1 MSAALLLSW
10 ITLSTVTSG
19 LIAVVAVLVT
29 RVVGRAVPARV
40 VWGGALVAVALATA
54 TQPLRQGAPPMP
66 TTSATVPVGPVAI
79 APPDAR
85 LRSRLPRLV
94 HAPAAA
100 LDAALDALLAA
111 AQAVGHRLPS
121 PVARLTQVAWPLS
134 SGLLVLVLLVSYR
147 RQRAL
152 VRRCERGAIAGVPVC
167 LSETTGP
174 VVIGLVD
181 PAIVVP
187 RWLLERSDEE
197 QRLVVAHE
205 AAHVAARDP
214 QLLLLACV
222 LAVLMPWNA
231 AAWFLLARLRLAIEL
246 DGDARVLAS
255 GTTPWRYGQLLI
267 ELSAM
272 MPSPRGASAAPAF
285 SHRASHLERRLLMM
299 TSRPTGARLVRRTAA
314 LALGSSAILT
324 ACGAEL
330 PTAGELQ
337 GMDVAKAEARI
348 GRVVAIDT
356 ARTEFVVDGRKV
368 DAREARALA
377 ADSIAE
383 IQVKRAG
390 DAAGQIRITTRQV
403 SVPADRGEVSP
414 ALTITVRT
422 GAGWEKQESGVSL
435 KPDSAGPEPL
445 FLVDGRR
452 MSKSEIDKLSPSS
465 IASVRVLKAS
475 TAVEKYGAD
484 ASNGV
489 VEIVRRK

>member
-1 MSAALLLSW
+1 
-10 ITLSTVTSG
+10 
-19 LIAVVAVLVT
+19 
-29 RVVGRAVPARV
+29 
-40 VWGGALVAVALATA
+40 
-54 TQPLRQGAPPMP
+54 
-66 TTSATVPVGPVAI
+66 
-79 APPDAR
+79 
-85 LRSRLPRLV
+85 
-94 HAPAAA
+94 
-100 LDAALDALLAA
+100 
-111 AQAVGHRLPS
+111 
-121 PVARLTQVAWPLS
+121 
-134 SGLLVLVLLVSYR
+134 
-147 RQRAL
+147 
-152 VRRCERGAIAGVPVC
+152 
-167 LSETTGP
+167 
-174 VVIGLVD
+174 
-181 PAIVVP
+181 
-187 RWLLERSDEE
+187 
-197 QRLVVAHE
+197 
-205 AAHVAARDP
+205 
-214 QLLLLACV
+214 
-222 LAVLMPWNA
+222 
-231 AAWFLLARLRLAIEL
+231 
-246 DGDARVLAS
+246 
-255 GTTPWRYGQLLI
+255 
-267 ELSAM
+267 
-272 MPSPRGASAAPAF
+272 
-285 SHRASHLERRLLMM
+285 MM

-324 ACGAEL
+324 ACGAQL

-403 SVPADRGEVSP
+403 SVPADRGEVS

-422 GAGWEKQESGVSL
+422 GEGWEKQELGVFV

-465 IASVRVLKAS
+465 IASVRILKAS